1 MIVLEVIGE
10 VPIQVVILLVLP
22 GDEIKK
28 DVGGARF
35 DFK

>member
-28 DVGGARF
+28 YICGARF